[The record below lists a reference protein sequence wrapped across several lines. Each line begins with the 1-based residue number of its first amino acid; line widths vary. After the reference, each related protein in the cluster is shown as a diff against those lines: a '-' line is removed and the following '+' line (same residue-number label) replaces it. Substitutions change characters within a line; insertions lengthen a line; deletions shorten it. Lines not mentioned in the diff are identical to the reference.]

1 MLRQA
6 LVYKRTQVRHVL
18 GVKCSGLKTGFV
30 MMLMSMNVL
39 GCPDKPLD
47 EARRLEES
55 GELGKAAAAY
65 LAAAKADRANL
76 SAWDG
81 AVKIWCKDLARID
94 KCLEVL
100 DLELRTLGK
109 LTRHHDFLSVALEQ
123 RAKQRMQ
130 QGLVKSALMDLKRAA
145 KAGPLRASV
154 YVEQARAY
162 SALGIRHLAEQALKK
177 ARKLDP
183 KNKDADE
190 VAKQLPNEEGFGGDQ
205 VESPEGAE
213 SSTVS
218 K

>member
-1 MLRQA
+1 
-6 LVYKRTQVRHVL
+6 
-18 GVKCSGLKTGFV
+18 
-30 MMLMSMNVL
+30 MMLMSIQLV
-39 GCPDKPLD
+39 GCPEKPLD
-47 EARRLEES
+47 EARRQEAA
-55 GELGKAAAAY
+55 GNLGKAAEYY
-65 LAAAKADRANL
+65 LAAAKADPANL

-100 DLELRTLGK
+100 DLELRKLGK
-109 LTRHHDFLSVALEQ
+109 LTRHHDYLSVALEN

-130 QGLVKSALMDLKRAA
+130 QGLVKSALMDLQRAA

-183 KNKDADE
+183 NNRDADE

-205 VESPEGAE
+205 VEATEGAD

>member
-18 GVKCSGLKTGFV
+18 GVKCCGLRARVG
-30 MMLMSMNVL
+30 MMLIAIHML
-39 GCPDKPLD
+39 GCPEKPID
-47 EARRLEES
+47 EARRLEKK
-55 GELGKAAAAY
+55 GELGKAAEAY
-65 LAAAKADRANL
+65 VAAAKADRANL

-81 AVKIWCKDLARID
+81 AVRIWCKELARID

-100 DLELRTLGK
+100 DLELQTLGK
-109 LTRHHDFLSVALEQ
+109 LTRHHDYLSVALES

-130 QGLVKSALMDLKRAA
+130 QGLIKSALMDLKRAA

-162 SALGIRHLAEQALKK
+162 SALGIRHLAEQALAK

-183 KNKDADE
+183 KNKAADQ
-190 VAKQLPNEEGFGGDQ
+190 VAEQLPSEEGFGGDQ
-205 VESPEGAE
+205 AASPG